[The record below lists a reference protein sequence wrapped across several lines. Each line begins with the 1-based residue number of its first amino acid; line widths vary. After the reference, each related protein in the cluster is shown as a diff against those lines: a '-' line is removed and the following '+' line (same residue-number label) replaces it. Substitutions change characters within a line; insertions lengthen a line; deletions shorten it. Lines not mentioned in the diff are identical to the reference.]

1 MIKPNHRQFLKD
13 LGEYISGL
21 SDSDDIG
28 SVDHFPAEE
37 LFVDQIASKYKLRD
51 ECEASLSVS
60 LSFIRMAA
68 ILVKEKEKNNE

>member
-1 MIKPNHRQFLKD
+1 MNNHRQSLKD

-21 SDSDDIG
+21 SQSDDIG
-28 SVDHFPAEE
+28 SVDHFPSEE
-37 LFVDQIASKYKLRD
+37 LFVDQMASKFNLGD

-68 ILVKEKEKNNE
+68 ILVKEKEK